1 MKQVRL
7 DAEGAQQNQIMNK
20 EQFETMVREHYEP
33 LFRFAIHLTRAEGDA
48 KDLTQHT
55 FYVWATKGHQLRDG
69 AKARGW
75 LFTTLHNAFLKERR
89 KQSKFSH
96 DDWETAAEQSPAF
109 HLPCANS
116 GDFSDVRSA
125 LTKVDEIYRGA
136 VSLFYLNDCS
146 YQEIVDI
153 LNVPLGTV
161 KSRIARGI
169 AQLRGI
175 LLPLDSAA
183 RASRPIPDE
192 IPSTSTSSPERTP
205 LPVDDICPSP
215 GRQEQWL
222 ADMFG
227 RGYAEVDL
235 SSSLLPG
242 TPSRLRNHASVVAA
256 FDGERNRQK
265 KEQPTTPHEV
275 LH

>member
-1 MKQVRL
+1 
-7 DAEGAQQNQIMNK
+7 MNSEK
-20 EQFETMVREHYEP
+20 QFEDMVREHYEP

-109 HLPCANS
+109 HLPCDDS

-175 LLPLDSAA
+175 LLPIDSV
-183 RASRPIPDE
+183 ASCRRPIPDE
-192 IPSTSTSSPERTP
+192 SPSTSTSSPEERP
-205 LPVDDICPSP
+205 IPVDDICPSP
-215 GRQEQWL
+215 GQEQWL

-227 RGYAEVDL
+227 RGYAEMDL

-242 TPSRLRNHASVVAA
+242 TPSRLRHHASVIAA
-256 FDGERNRQK
+256 FEGEQNKQK
-265 KEQPTTPHEV
+265 KDQPATPHEI
-275 LH
+275 LY

>member
-1 MKQVRL
+1 
-7 DAEGAQQNQIMNK
+7 MNSE
-20 EQFETMVREHYEP
+20 EQFEAMVREHYEP

-109 HLPCANS
+109 HLPCDDS

-175 LLPLDSAA
+175 LLSVNSAA
-183 RASRPIPDE
+183 STSRLIPLE
-192 IPSTSTSSPERTP
+192 NPSTSTTTSTTSPERGP
-205 LPVDDICPSP
+205 VPVDDICPSP

-235 SSSLLPG
+235 SSSLLSG

-256 FDGERNRQK
+256 FDGEQNKKQK
-265 KEQPTTPHEV
+265 DQPPTPHEV